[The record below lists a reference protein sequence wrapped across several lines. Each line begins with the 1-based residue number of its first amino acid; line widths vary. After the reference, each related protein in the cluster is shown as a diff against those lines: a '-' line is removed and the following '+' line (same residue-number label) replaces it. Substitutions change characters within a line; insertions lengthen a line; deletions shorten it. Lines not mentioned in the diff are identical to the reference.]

1 MRSGVIIAGGQ
12 SRRFGETDKALA
24 ELAGTPMIRRVAD
37 RIAAV
42 VDELV
47 VNCRPAQ
54 TEAIR
59 TAMDGYPL
67 PVSYAEDEVPDQ
79 GPVAGIRN
87 GLAAAEGR
95 YAFVVAC
102 DMPFVDPELCAYLFE
117 AVDSCEAAVPR
128 LDSKWFQTTQAVYHA
143 DRMAAACTREL
154 EAGDPRIL
162 DPLEELD
169 YVVIDEAE
177 LEAVADLGTF
187 ENINTREEFEAA
199 DRRLRSTE

>member
-37 RIAAV
+37 RISAV

-67 PVSYAEDEVPDQ
+67 AVSYAEDEVPDG

-95 YAFVVAC
+95 FAFVVAC
-102 DMPFVDPELCAYLFE
+102 DMPFVDPELCSYLFE
-117 AVDSCEAAVPR
+117 KVEGHEAAVPQ

-143 DRMAAACTREL
+143 DAMATACTKAL
-154 EAGDPRIL
+154 EAENPQIL

-169 YVVIDEAE
+169 YIVIDEAE
-177 LEAVADLGTF
+177 IEAVADLDTF
-187 ENINTREEFEAA
+187 ENINTREEFEQAE
-199 DRRLRSTE
+199 RRLQSTE